1 MNWKYLSLKYSIEF
15 VVIFLGIF
23 LSLHL
28 ENNNQLMHQD
38 DLKNQSLSRIISNI
52 ETDVTDHKINI
63 TKHSLTI
70 EYSDLLIERGEELFQ
85 TDKDSL
91 GYYLTALSRS
101 STTFIDNPEEYYTLR
116 NSGLLEKIKD
126 DELVDELQ
134 TKYTLHNYLQE
145 YEKIIRESDIEIE
158 HLVNIHTSSTPV
170 DYVILHSDV
179 LSGKYGTYISE
190 RPLNNYELNILSSK
204 ANKCY
209 HYLRQSKKMLERD
222 SLLIESIKTE
232 IGLE

>member
-28 ENNNQLMHQD
+28 ENNNQLMYQY

-52 ETDVTDHKINI
+52 ETDVRDHKINI

-70 EYSDLLIERGEELFQ
+70 KYSRILVERGEELFQ
-85 TDKDSL
+85 TNKDSL
-91 GYYLTALSRS
+91 GYYLTALSRT

-126 DELVDELQ
+126 DLLVAELQ
-134 TKYTLHNYLQE
+134 KKYTIHNYLQE
-145 YEKIIRESDIEIE
+145 YEKVIRESDIEIE
-158 HLVNIHTSSTPV
+158 HLVNIHTYCKPI
-170 DYVILHSDV
+170 DDVILHASV
-179 LSGKYGTYISE
+179 LSGKYGTYIS
-190 RPLNNYELNILSSK
+190 LS
-204 ANKCY
+204 
-209 HYLRQSKKMLERD
+209 
-222 SLLIESIKTE
+222 LIHI
-232 IGLE
+232 